1 MLHNCNKSNLFHFH
15 SQLAT
20 LRSAISVASLA
31 NLQNLAGFQSSLA
44 NTPLNLTMSSTQH
57 QNSSQQQQTTMPQL
71 ILASGQL
78 VQGIQGA
85 QLLIPTSQG
94 IKFSNQVAK

>member
-1 MLHNCNKSNLFHFH
+1 LL
-15 SQLAT
+15 T
-20 LRSAISVASLA
+20 LVLLCFQIAIFSAISVASLA

-57 QNSSQQQQTTMPQL
+57 HSSSQQQQSTMPQL

-94 IKFSNQVAK
+94 TILFLFYS